1 MKKLVSL
8 VLVLALAL
16 SACSFALADERVQ
29 VEFWYGLGGATGEII
44 QNTIEEFNNMQD
56 KYTIIGVTK
65 GSYTETFE
73 EIQAPIAAKNP
84 PALTVLE
91 YSQVSMLA
99 DKNVLEDLTPYIEN
113 SDYNKDD
120 IVPAFYN
127 QGVFGD
133 KVFALPLQGTTQV
146 FYYNKTLFEKAGIEN
161 PDELLDTW
169 EGTLEAS
176 KKLVEAG
183 YMGWEPMWGR
193 YNLIDIAYANGGKL
207 LSEDG
212 RKVLINSP
220 EWVEAWDFIG
230 KAIHEDEVMAIHSGG
245 QGWEYWY
252 STIDDVMLN
261 RAGGYTG
268 SAGDQGDLDFSYI
281 VAHTQP
287 AKGLN
292 GKGGAAVVEATQMVV
307 LKDASPEAKQGAF
320 EFLKY
325 LTNTEHTANWSLKT
339 GYIAVR
345 LSAQEDP
352 TFAAFAAENPQV
364 LVPLN
369 QAATIGAPYILD
381 PTGNEIYD
389 ALDYAC
395 DLVEIEGIPA
405 QEALDEAA
413 EQAQKALDKYWKK
426 IDEAK

>member
-1 MKKLVSL
+1 MKKFMS
-8 VLVLALAL
+8 LVLALAL
-16 SACSFALADERVQ
+16 ALTVCPAAFAADRVE
-29 VEFWYGLGGATGEII
+29 VEFWYGLGGATGEIV
-44 QNTIEEFNNMQD
+44 QQTIEEFNAMQD

-65 GSYTETFE
+65 GSYTETFQ
-73 EIQAPIAAKNP
+73 EIQAPIAAGNP
-84 PALTVLE
+84 PALTILE

-99 DKNVLEDLTPYIEN
+99 DKGVLEDLTPYIEN

-133 KVFALPLQGTTQV
+133 KVYALPLQGTTQV
-146 FYYNKTLFEKAGIEN
+146 FYYNKTLFEEAGIDN
-161 PDELLDTW
+161 PEELLSSW

-207 LSEDG
+207 LSDDG
-212 RKVLINSP
+212 RTVLINSP

-230 KAIHEDEVMAIHSGG
+230 NAIQDEYMAIHSGG

-281 VAHTQP
+281 VAATQP

-292 GKGGAAVVEATQMVV
+292 GKGGAAVVEATQLVV
-307 LKDASPEAKQGAF
+307 LEGASAEAKQGAF
-320 EFLKY
+320 EFLNY

-352 TFAAFAAENPQV
+352 TFAAYAAENPQV
-364 LVPLN
+364 LVPLT

-413 EQAQKALDKYWKK
+413 EEAQKALDKYWKSVDAGK
-426 IDEAK
+426 

>member
-1 MKKLVSL
+1 MKKLLS
-8 VLVLALAL
+8 LVLALIMLL
-16 SACSFALADERVQ
+16 SVTAVSTAEGRVD

-44 QNTIEEFNNMQD
+44 QNTIAEFNAMQD
-56 KYTIIGVTK
+56 KYNIIGVTQ
-65 GSYTETFE
+65 GSYTETFQN
-73 EIQAPIAAKNP
+73 IQAPIAAKNP
-84 PALTVLE
+84 PALATLE

-99 DKNVLEDLTPYIEN
+99 EKNVLEDLTPYIEN

-120 IVPAFYN
+120 IVPAFYQ

-146 FYYNKTLFEKAGIEN
+146 FYYNKTLFEAAGIEN
-161 PDELLDTW
+161 PNELLTTW

-176 KKLVEAG
+176 RKLKEAG

-193 YNLIDIAYANGGKL
+193 YNLIDIAYANGGKI

-212 RKVLINSP
+212 KTVLINSP
-220 EWVEAWDFIG
+220 EWVEAWDMIG
-230 KAIHEDEVMAIHSGG
+230 KAIHEEEVMAIHSGG

-252 STIDDVMLN
+252 STIDDVMLG

-281 VAHTQP
+281 VAIPQP
-287 AKGLN
+287 VKGMN
-292 GKGGAAVVEATQMVV
+292 GKGGAAVVEATQLVV
-307 LKDASPEAKQGAF
+307 PKDASPEAKQGAF
-320 EFLKY
+320 EFLSY
-325 LTNTEHTANWSLKT
+325 LTNTEHTANWNLKT

-352 TFAAFAAENPQV
+352 AFAAYAAENPQV
-364 LVPLN
+364 LVPLT
-369 QAATIGAPYILD
+369 QAAEIGVNYMLD

-389 ALDYAC
+389 ALDHAC
-395 DLVEIEGIPA
+395 DLVEIEGVPA

-413 EQAQKALDKYWKK
+413 EMAQKALDKYWKNLGK
-426 IDEAK
+426 